1 MFGKVTLSH
10 ALALGSL
17 EEAAIRDIAQKFIET
32 GIDLTSTVPIGM
44 PTMPIPTLVEQGVK
58 ISVAHD
64 SLTDHWSPFGSGNTI
79 EKLNT
84 AAQRFKISD
93 EYRLNR
99 LWGLASNFVTPLDP
113 NGQRVWPNVGDSA
126 DFLLFNAESTAHV
139 IARQQPIQQ
148 LILKG
153 QLVEAVQKGEKE

>member
-1 MFGKVTLSH
+1 MGLYEFNKFVDYTEQAKMFGKVTLSH
-10 ALALGSL
+10 AFSL
-17 EEAAIRDIAQKFIET
+17 RELRRSAIRDIAQKFIET

-84 AAQRFKISD
+84 ASKC
-93 EYRLNR
+93 LK
-99 LWGLASNFVTPLDP
+99 LAMS
-113 NGQRVWPNVGDSA
+113 
-126 DFLLFNAESTAHV
+126 
-139 IARQQPIQQ
+139 IA
-148 LILKG
+148 
-153 QLVEAVQKGEKE
+153 

>member
-1 MFGKVTLSH
+1 MFIYARDTLGLYEFNKFVDYTEQAKMFGKVTLSH

-99 LWGLASNFVTPLDP
+99 YGA
-113 NGQRVWPNVGDSA
+113 
-126 DFLLFNAESTAHV
+126 
-139 IARQQPIQQ
+139 
-148 LILKG
+148 
-153 QLVEAVQKGEKE
+153 

>member
-1 MFGKVTLSH
+1 
-10 ALALGSL
+10 
-17 EEAAIRDIAQKFIET
+17 
-32 GIDLTSTVPIGM
+32 
-44 PTMPIPTLVEQGVK
+44 MPIPTLVEQGVK

-99 LWGLASNFVTPLDP
+99 LWGLASNFVTPLDLT
-113 NGQRVWPNVGDSA
+113 GSEFGLTSA
-126 DFLLFNAESTAHV
+126 ILQISYYLMLRALLT
-139 IARQQPIQQ
+139 
-148 LILKG
+148 
-153 QLVEAVQKGEKE
+153 

>member
-1 MFGKVTLSH
+1 M
-10 ALALGSL
+10 
-17 EEAAIRDIAQKFIET
+17 
-32 GIDLTSTVPIGM
+32 
-44 PTMPIPTLVEQGVK
+44 
-58 ISVAHD
+58 VA
-64 SLTDHWSPFGSGNTI
+64 FGSGNTI

-113 NGQRVWPNVGDSA
+113 NGQQVWPNVGDSA

-148 LILKG
+148 LILKDNWLKPFKRG
-153 QLVEAVQKGEKE
+153 KE